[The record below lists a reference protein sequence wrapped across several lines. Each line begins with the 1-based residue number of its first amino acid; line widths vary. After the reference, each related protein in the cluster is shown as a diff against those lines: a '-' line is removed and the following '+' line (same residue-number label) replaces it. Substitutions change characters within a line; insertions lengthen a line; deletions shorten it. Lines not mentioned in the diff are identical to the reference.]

1 LSVAIAYNSFDI
13 AKETISK
20 NFLGLGMDNYK
31 IAFAIA
37 NNSKDFQDKDY
48 DNSSYFHM
56 FNAKGKYNNEDGSLL
71 LSKGVVEFGI
81 LFLAFII
88 FLIGIAFSK
97 KIKNPEKYFLL
108 SLLFTQIFIRGSG
121 YFYNGFLI
129 CSLMITLYFIKSY
142 AKKNI

>member
-1 LSVAIAYNSFDI
+1 
-13 AKETISK
+13 
-20 NFLGLGMDNYK
+20 MDNYK